1 MLKFF
6 PKKEAVRDEVF
17 EEVQNFATAAAAKQ
31 LKEARRKRGETPWA
45 SWPPQKKQALAEE
58 LASGLSWS
66 AFKVLCVRVFLHLV
80 GAFPLQLRHA
90 EEEMP
95 PESTLRGWRAKAK
108 YGRVLLA
115 PGRPSTLSTLEET
128 VVMDTMRFLRK
139 NGVVVDR
146 ELLALVGRKAMAAAR
161 SQPFESLAELPMSW
175 VKSFRKR
182 HRLSRFARSSIR

>member
-1 MLKFF
+1 MQSLLKFF

-128 VVMDTMRFLRK
+128 VVMEPCHGGGGHEAIACEMATRLDQPPQDQERDFQKLANGAPHVVLR
-139 NGVVVDR
+139 GGR
-146 ELLALVGRKAMAAAR
+146 ERGG
-161 SQPFESLAELPMSW
+161 
-175 VKSFRKR
+175 
-182 HRLSRFARSSIR
+182 